1 MKYPA
6 DIQKIITNFQA
17 SVESAQKAQGYALGN
32 LYFASYIADFL
43 AHDVSENRKNFFLGD
58 IIEYTKS
65 NREIAEKK
73 GAA

>member
-6 DIQKIITNFQA
+6 DIQKIIIEFME
-17 SVESAQKAQGYALGN
+17 SVQSAQKKHGYALGN

-43 AHDVSENRKNFFLGD
+43 AHDVSENRKDFFLHD
-58 IIEYTKS
+58 IIEYTKR
-65 NREIAEKK
+65 NREITEKK